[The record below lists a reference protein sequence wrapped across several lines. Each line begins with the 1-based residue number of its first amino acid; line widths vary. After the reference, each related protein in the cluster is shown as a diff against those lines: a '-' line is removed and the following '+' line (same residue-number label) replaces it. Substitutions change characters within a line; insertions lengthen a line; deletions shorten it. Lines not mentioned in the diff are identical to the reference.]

1 MQAVFYKKS
10 DIFVRVRM
18 RTGYAVGK
26 LSCLKGLTMYQI
38 TAVFNRHCLNDV
50 LRELFDNAIEGVTVT
65 DVIGK
70 GSLGIAE
77 KNNAPDLYPKVMLF
91 IVVSNEK
98 VKEVTM
104 EAIRAHTQDL
114 GHGAGKMWV
123 TPVLEV
129 ERIRT
134 GEKNSSALT
143 QPIPRAMAKT
153 DTFFTAVD
161 TPSS

>member
-1 MQAVFYKKS
+1 MV
-10 DIFVRVRM
+10 
-18 RTGYAVGK
+18 
-26 LSCLKGLTMYQI
+26 QI

-50 LRELFDNAIEGVTVT
+50 LRELFDNEIEGVTVT
-65 DVIGK
+65 EVIGK

-77 KNNAPDLYPKVMLF
+77 KNNAPDLYPKVMIL
-91 IVVSNEK
+91 IVVSNDK
-98 VKEVTM
+98 TKEVAM

-114 GHGAGKMWV
+114 GHGAGKIWV

-134 GEKNSSALT
+134 GEKDESALS
-143 QPIPRAMAKT
+143 QPIPRTTPKSN
-153 DTFFTAVD
+153 TFFTAVD

>member
-1 MQAVFYKKS
+1 MV
-10 DIFVRVRM
+10 
-18 RTGYAVGK
+18 
-26 LSCLKGLTMYQI
+26 QI

-50 LRELFDNAIEGVTVT
+50 LRELFDNEIEGVTVT
-65 DVIGK
+65 EVIGK

-77 KNNAPDLYPKVMLF
+77 KNNAPDLYPKVMVI
-91 IVVSNEK
+91 IVVSNDK
-98 VKEVTM
+98 TKEVTM

-114 GHGAGKMWV
+114 GHGAGKIWV

-134 GEKNSSALT
+134 GEKDEVALT
-143 QPIPRAMAKT
+143 QPTPRAIPKT
-153 DTFFTAVD
+153 NTFFTAVD

>member
-1 MQAVFYKKS
+1 MF
-10 DIFVRVRM
+10 
-18 RTGYAVGK
+18 
-26 LSCLKGLTMYQI
+26 QI

-50 LRELFDNAIEGVTVT
+50 LRELFDNEIEGVTVM

-77 KNNAPDLYPKVMLF
+77 KNNAPDLFPKVMLL
-91 IVVSNEK
+91 IVVSDEAHK
-98 VKEVTM
+98 ATAM
-104 EAIRAHTQDL
+104 ECIRAHTQDL

-123 TPVLEV
+123 TPVVEV

-134 GEKNSSALT
+134 GEKNETALA
-143 QPIPRAMAKT
+143 QPAPRATAKT
-153 DTFFTAVD
+153 NTFYTAVD

>member
-1 MQAVFYKKS
+1 M
-10 DIFVRVRM
+10 M
-18 RTGYAVGK
+18 
-26 LSCLKGLTMYQI
+26 QI

-50 LRELFDNAIEGVTVT
+50 LRELFDNLIEGVTVM

-77 KNNAPDLYPKVMLF
+77 KNNAPDLFPKVMLL
-91 IVVSNEK
+91 IVVSDNDN
-98 VKEVTM
+98 KEAAM

-134 GEKNSSALT
+134 GEKDESALA
-143 QPIPRAMAKT
+143 QPAPRTTPKT
-153 DTFFTAVD
+153 NTHFTAVD

>member
-1 MQAVFYKKS
+1 MF
-10 DIFVRVRM
+10 
-18 RTGYAVGK
+18 
-26 LSCLKGLTMYQI
+26 QI

-50 LRELFDNAIEGVTVT
+50 LRELFDNGIEGVTVM

-77 KNNAPDLYPKVMLF
+77 KNNAPDLFPKVMLL
-91 IVVSNEK
+91 IVVSDEDHK
-98 VKEVTM
+98 ALTM
-104 EAIRAHTQDL
+104 ESIRANTQDL

-123 TPVLEV
+123 TPVVEV

-134 GEKNSSALT
+134 GETDESALT
-143 QPIPRAMAKT
+143 QPIPRTGTKT
-153 DTFFTAVD
+153 NTHFTAVD

>member
-1 MQAVFYKKS
+1 MVIGFAHWAYN
-10 DIFVRVRM
+10 DTI
-18 RTGYAVGK
+18 TT
-26 LSCLKGLTMYQI
+26 KGLTMLQI
-38 TAVFNRHCLNDV
+38 TAVFNKHCLNDV
-50 LRELFDNAIEGVTVT
+50 LRELFDNLIEGVTVT

-91 IVVSNEK
+91 IVVSDDK
-98 VKEVTM
+98 HKETVM
-104 EAIRAHTQDL
+104 ECIRAHTQDL
-114 GHGAGKMWV
+114 GHGAGKMWI

-134 GEKNSSALT
+134 GEKDASALT
-143 QPIPRAMAKT
+143 QPIPRTTEKSN
-153 DTFFTAVD
+153 TFFTAVD

>member
-1 MQAVFYKKS
+1 MF
-10 DIFVRVRM
+10 
-18 RTGYAVGK
+18 
-26 LSCLKGLTMYQI
+26 QI

-50 LRELFDNAIEGVTVT
+50 LRELFDNGIEGVTVT

-77 KNNAPDLYPKVMLF
+77 KNNAPDLYPKVMIF
-91 IVVSNEK
+91 IVVSDENHK
-98 VKEVTM
+98 ITAM
-104 EAIRAHTQDL
+104 ECIRSHTQDL
-114 GHGAGKMWV
+114 GHGAGKMWI

-134 GEKNSSALT
+134 GEKDDSALS
-143 QPIPRAMAKT
+143 QPIPRTTPKSN
-153 DTFFTAVD
+153 TFFTAVD

>member
-1 MQAVFYKKS
+1 M
-10 DIFVRVRM
+10 M
-18 RTGYAVGK
+18 
-26 LSCLKGLTMYQI
+26 QI
-38 TAVFNRHCLNDV
+38 TAVFNKHCLNDV
-50 LRELFDNAIEGVTVT
+50 LRELFDNAIEGVTVM

-77 KNNAPDLYPKVMLF
+77 KNNSADLFPKVMLL
-91 IVVSNEK
+91 IVVSDEEHKNI
-98 VKEVTM
+98 TM
-104 EAIRAHTQDL
+104 ECIRSNTQDL

-134 GEKNSSALT
+134 GEKDASALSQSST
-143 QPIPRAMAKT
+143 RNSPKN

>member
-1 MQAVFYKKS
+1 MV
-10 DIFVRVRM
+10 
-18 RTGYAVGK
+18 
-26 LSCLKGLTMYQI
+26 QI
-38 TAVFNRHCLNDV
+38 TAVFNKHCLNDV
-50 LRELFDNAIEGVTVT
+50 LRELFDNLIEGVTVM

-77 KNNAPDLYPKVMLF
+77 KNNSADLYPKVMVI
-91 IVVSNEK
+91 IVVSDDAHK
-98 VKEVTM
+98 SIVM
-104 EAIRAHTQDL
+104 ECIRSNTQDL

-134 GEKNSSALT
+134 GDKNESALT
-143 QPIPRAMAKT
+143 QSPPRATTKT
-153 DTFFTAVD
+153 DTFFTATD

>member
-1 MQAVFYKKS
+1 MV
-10 DIFVRVRM
+10 
-18 RTGYAVGK
+18 
-26 LSCLKGLTMYQI
+26 QI

-50 LRELFDNAIEGVTVT
+50 LRELFENEIEGVTVT

-77 KNNAPDLYPKVMLF
+77 KNNAPDLYPKVMLI
-91 IVVSNEK
+91 IVVSDEK
-98 VKEVTM
+98 HKTTAM
-104 EAIRAHTQDL
+104 ECIRSHTQDL

-134 GEKNSSALT
+134 GEKDESALS
-143 QPIPRAMAKT
+143 QPTPRATTKT

>member
-1 MQAVFYKKS
+1 MF
-10 DIFVRVRM
+10 
-18 RTGYAVGK
+18 
-26 LSCLKGLTMYQI
+26 QI

-50 LRELFDNAIEGVTVT
+50 LRELFDNEIEGVTVM

-77 KNNAPDLYPKVMLF
+77 KNNAPDLYPKVMM
-91 IVVSNEK
+91 IVVVSDDKN
-98 VKEVTM
+98 KEITM
-104 EAIRAHTQDL
+104 ECVRSHTQDL

-123 TPVLEV
+123 TSVLEV

-134 GEKNSSALT
+134 GEKDESALT
-143 QPIPRAMAKT
+143 QPIPRATVKSN
-153 DTFFTAVD
+153 TFFTAVD

>member
-1 MQAVFYKKS
+1 MF
-10 DIFVRVRM
+10 
-18 RTGYAVGK
+18 
-26 LSCLKGLTMYQI
+26 QI
-38 TAVFNRHCLNDV
+38 TAVFNKHCLNDV
-50 LRELFDNAIEGVTVT
+50 LKELFDNAIEGVTVM

-77 KNNAPDLYPKVMLF
+77 KNNAPDLYPKVMLL
-91 IVVSNEK
+91 IVVSDENNK
-98 VKEVTM
+98 TRAM
-104 EAIRAHTQDL
+104 ESIRSNTQDL

-134 GEKNSSALT
+134 GDKNESALT
-143 QPIPRAMAKT
+143 QPTPRALSKN
-153 DTFFTAVD
+153 DTFYTATD

>member
-1 MQAVFYKKS
+1 
-10 DIFVRVRM
+10 
-18 RTGYAVGK
+18 
-26 LSCLKGLTMYQI
+26 MYQI

-50 LRELFDNAIEGVTVT
+50 LRELFDNEIEGVTVM

-77 KNNAPDLYPKVMLF
+77 KNNAPDLYPKVMM
-91 IVVSNEK
+91 IVVVSDDK
-98 VKEVTM
+98 HKEITM
-104 EAIRAHTQDL
+104 ECVRSHTQDM

-134 GEKNSSALT
+134 GEKDESALS
-143 QPIPRAMAKT
+143 QPIPRATAKT
-153 DTFFTAVD
+153 NTHFTAVD

>member
-1 MQAVFYKKS
+1 M
-10 DIFVRVRM
+10 M
-18 RTGYAVGK
+18 
-26 LSCLKGLTMYQI
+26 QI

-50 LRELFDNAIEGVTVT
+50 LRELFDNLIEGVTVM

-77 KNNAPDLYPKVMLF
+77 KNNAPDLFPKVMLL
-91 IVVSNEK
+91 IVVSDNAN
-98 VKEVTM
+98 KETAM

-134 GEKNSSALT
+134 GEKDESALA
-143 QPIPRAMAKT
+143 QPAPRTTPKT
-153 DTFFTAVD
+153 NTFFTAVD

>member
-1 MQAVFYKKS
+1 MV
-10 DIFVRVRM
+10 
-18 RTGYAVGK
+18 
-26 LSCLKGLTMYQI
+26 QI

-50 LRELFDNAIEGVTVT
+50 LRELFDNEIEGVTVT
-65 DVIGK
+65 EVIGK

-77 KNNAPDLYPKVMLF
+77 KNNAPDLYPKVMIF
-91 IVVSNEK
+91 VVVSNEK
-98 VKEVTM
+98 TKDITM

-134 GEKNSSALT
+134 GEKDESALT
-143 QPIPRAMAKT
+143 QPIPRTTAKSN
-153 DTFFTAVD
+153 TFFTAVD

>member
-1 MQAVFYKKS
+1 MV
-10 DIFVRVRM
+10 
-18 RTGYAVGK
+18 
-26 LSCLKGLTMYQI
+26 QI

-50 LRELFDNAIEGVTVT
+50 LRELFDNEIEGVSVM

-77 KNNAPDLYPKVMLF
+77 KNNAPDLYPKVMLI
-91 IVVSNEK
+91 IVVSDETHK
-98 VKEVTM
+98 MTAM
-104 EAIRAHTQDL
+104 ECIRAHTQDL
-114 GHGAGKMWV
+114 GHGAGKMWI

-134 GEKNSSALT
+134 GEKDESALS
-143 QPIPRAMAKT
+143 QPIPRASTKSN
-153 DTFFTAVD
+153 TFFTAID

>member
-1 MQAVFYKKS
+1 MV
-10 DIFVRVRM
+10 
-18 RTGYAVGK
+18 
-26 LSCLKGLTMYQI
+26 QI
-38 TAVFNRHCLNDV
+38 TAVFNKHCLNDV
-50 LRELFDNAIEGVTVT
+50 LKELFDNLIEGVTVM

-77 KNNAPDLYPKVMLF
+77 KNNAPDLFPKVMLL
-91 IVVSNEK
+91 IVVSDEAHK
-98 VKEVTM
+98 KTAM
-104 EAIRAHTQDL
+104 ECVRSHTQDL

-134 GEKNSSALT
+134 GEKGETALA
-143 QPIPRAMAKT
+143 QPEPRTTTKSN
-153 DTFFTAVD
+153 TFFTAID

>member
-1 MQAVFYKKS
+1 MF
-10 DIFVRVRM
+10 
-18 RTGYAVGK
+18 
-26 LSCLKGLTMYQI
+26 QI

-50 LRELFDNAIEGVTVT
+50 LRELFDNLIEGVTVM

-77 KNNAPDLYPKVMLF
+77 KNNAPDLYPKVMLL
-91 IVVSNEK
+91 IVVSDDTNK
-98 VKEVTM
+98 KTAM

-134 GEKNSSALT
+134 GEKDETALA
-143 QPIPRAMAKT
+143 QPAPRTTPKSN
-153 DTFFTAVD
+153 TFFTAID

>member
-1 MQAVFYKKS
+1 M
-10 DIFVRVRM
+10 I
-18 RTGYAVGK
+18 
-26 LSCLKGLTMYQI
+26 QI
-38 TAVFNRHCLNDV
+38 TAVFNKHCLNDV
-50 LRELFDNAIEGVTVT
+50 LRGLFDNAIEGVTVM

-77 KNNAPDLYPKVMLF
+77 KHNAIDLFPKVMLLV
-91 IVVSNEK
+91 VVSDETH
-98 VKEVTM
+98 KESAM
-104 EAIRAHTQDL
+104 EAIRANTQDL

-134 GEKNSSALT
+134 GEKDASALT
-143 QPIPRAMAKT
+143 QPTPRTTSKSET
-153 DTFFTAVD
+153 VFTATD

>member
-1 MQAVFYKKS
+1 MF
-10 DIFVRVRM
+10 
-18 RTGYAVGK
+18 
-26 LSCLKGLTMYQI
+26 QI

-50 LRELFDNAIEGVTVT
+50 LRELFDNEIEGVTVT

-77 KNNAPDLYPKVMLF
+77 KNNAPDLYPKVMLLV
-91 IVVSNEK
+91 VVSN
-98 VKEVTM
+98 VKTKELTM

-134 GEKNSSALT
+134 GEKDETALT
-143 QPIPRAMAKT
+143 QPIPRAIPKT
-153 DTFFTAVD
+153 NTFFTAVD

>member
-1 MQAVFYKKS
+1 MQEVNYL
-10 DIFVRVRM
+10 
-18 RTGYAVGK
+18 T
-26 LSCLKGLTMYQI
+26 LKGFIMFQI

-50 LRELFDNAIEGVTVT
+50 LRELFDNEIEGVTVM

-77 KNNAPDLYPKVMLF
+77 KNNAPDLFPKVMLL
-91 IVVSNEK
+91 IVVSDEAHK
-98 VKEVTM
+98 VTAM
-104 EAIRAHTQDL
+104 ECIRAHTQDL
-114 GHGAGKMWV
+114 GHGAGKIWL

-134 GEKNSSALT
+134 GEKDESALT
-143 QPIPRAMAKT
+143 QPIPRATVKT
-153 DTFFTAVD
+153 NTFFTAVD

>member
-1 MQAVFYKKS
+1 MF
-10 DIFVRVRM
+10 
-18 RTGYAVGK
+18 
-26 LSCLKGLTMYQI
+26 QI

-50 LRELFDNAIEGVTVT
+50 LRELFDNLIEGVTVM

-77 KNNAPDLYPKVMLF
+77 KNNAPDLFPKVMLL
-91 IVVSNEK
+91 IVVSDDTNK
-98 VKEVTM
+98 KTAM
-104 EAIRAHTQDL
+104 EAIHAHTQDL

-134 GEKNSSALT
+134 GETDETALA
-143 QPIPRAMAKT
+143 QPAPRTTPKSN
-153 DTFFTAVD
+153 TFFTAID

>member
-1 MQAVFYKKS
+1 M
-10 DIFVRVRM
+10 
-18 RTGYAVGK
+18 
-26 LSCLKGLTMYQI
+26 LQI

-50 LRELFDNAIEGVTVT
+50 LRELFDNEIEGVTVM

-77 KNNAPDLYPKVMLF
+77 KNNAPDLFPKVMLL
-91 IVVSNEK
+91 IVVSDN
-98 VKEVTM
+98 VNKETAM

-134 GEKNSSALT
+134 GEKDLSALA
-143 QPIPRAMAKT
+143 QPAPRTTPKSN
-153 DTFFTAVD
+153 TFFTAVD

>member
-1 MQAVFYKKS
+1 MF
-10 DIFVRVRM
+10 
-18 RTGYAVGK
+18 
-26 LSCLKGLTMYQI
+26 QI

-50 LRELFDNAIEGVTVT
+50 LRELFDNLIEGVTVM

-77 KNNAPDLYPKVMLF
+77 KNNAPDLFPKVMLL
-91 IVVSNEK
+91 IVVSDDTNK
-98 VKEVTM
+98 KTAM

-134 GEKNSSALT
+134 GETDETALA
-143 QPIPRAMAKT
+143 QPAPRTTPKSN
-153 DTFFTAVD
+153 TFFTAID

>member
-1 MQAVFYKKS
+1 M
-10 DIFVRVRM
+10 
-18 RTGYAVGK
+18 
-26 LSCLKGLTMYQI
+26 QI
-38 TAVFNRHCLNDV
+38 TAIFNKHCLNDV
-50 LRELFDNAIEGVTVT
+50 LRELFDNLIEGVTVM

-77 KNNAPDLYPKVMLF
+77 KNNSADLYPKVMII
-91 IVVSNEK
+91 IVVSDDAH
-98 VKEVTM
+98 KETTM

-123 TPVLEV
+123 TPVIEV

-134 GEKNSSALT
+134 GEKNESALT
-143 QPIPRAMAKT
+143 QPTPRAAAKT
-153 DTFFTAVD
+153 DTFYTAVD

>member
-1 MQAVFYKKS
+1 VF
-10 DIFVRVRM
+10 
-18 RTGYAVGK
+18 
-26 LSCLKGLTMYQI
+26 QI

-50 LRELFDNAIEGVTVT
+50 LRELFDNEIEGVTVM

-77 KNNAPDLYPKVMLF
+77 KNNAPDLFPKVMLL
-91 IVVSNEK
+91 IVVSNNAI
-98 VKEVTM
+98 KETAM
-104 EAIRAHTQDL
+104 EAIRAHTQDM
-114 GHGAGKMWV
+114 GHGAGKMWT

-134 GEKNSSALT
+134 GEKDESALT
-143 QPIPRAMAKT
+143 QPIPRATAKT
-153 DTFFTAVD
+153 NTFYTAVD

>member
-1 MQAVFYKKS
+1 M
-10 DIFVRVRM
+10 
-18 RTGYAVGK
+18 
-26 LSCLKGLTMYQI
+26 QI

-50 LRELFDNAIEGVTVT
+50 LRELFDNLIEGVTVM

-77 KNNAPDLYPKVMLF
+77 KNNAPDLFPKVMLL
-91 IVVSNEK
+91 IVVSDNENK
-98 VKEVTM
+98 KAAM

-134 GEKNSSALT
+134 GEKDESALA
-143 QPIPRAMAKT
+143 QPAPRTTPKT
-153 DTFFTAVD
+153 NTFFTAVD

>member
-1 MQAVFYKKS
+1 MV
-10 DIFVRVRM
+10 
-18 RTGYAVGK
+18 
-26 LSCLKGLTMYQI
+26 QI

-50 LRELFDNAIEGVTVT
+50 LRELFENEIEGVTVT

-77 KNNAPDLYPKVMLF
+77 KNNAPDLYPKVMLI
-91 IVVSNEK
+91 IVVSDEK
-98 VKEVTM
+98 HKTTAM
-104 EAIRAHTQDL
+104 ECIRSHTQDL

-134 GEKNSSALT
+134 GEKDESALS
-143 QPIPRAMAKT
+143 QPIPRATTKT
-153 DTFFTAVD
+153 NTFFTAVD